1 MIKFE
6 LQDIEVRIV
15 QVTLLILTIYHCIQ
29 FLRYTMGIL

>member
-1 MIKFE
+1 MNKYE

-15 QVTLLILTIYHCIQ
+15 QVTVLILTTYDCIQ